1 MVIDSD
7 SDFFKLA
14 CAVPLQDATT
24 SGLAGHGVELLV
36 RRDDL
41 IDSGLSGNKAYK
53 LFYNLRAARD
63 AGYSRLLSFGGAYS
77 NHLYALAIAGARY
90 GFATLGVIR
99 GERPAHLSPTL
110 QDAEQAGMQLIFIS
124 RAAYQRKTF
133 THLLD
138 EWRKQFG
145 DFYVIPEGGAG
156 VPGARGLTVMA
167 RALEAQLEG
176 DYTAVCIA
184 CGTGTS
190 LAGLA
195 AGLTAVGR
203 SDKPALG
210 FSVLKGDGGL
220 GTGIAETYRQLCA
233 KHNASGDDRSHN
245 TANWRLIS
253 GFHAGGYGKKHP
265 AYLFDFW
272 RTFEQETG
280 IPLDPVYT
288 LKMMWGIHCLAQQGY
303 WPRGTRI
310 VAIHSGGL
318 QGRRGF
324 VCP

>member
-14 CAVPLQDATT
+14 CAVPLQNATT
-24 SGLAGHGVELLV
+24 AMLAQHGIELLV

-53 LFYNLRAARD
+53 LFYSLRAARD

-77 NHLYALAIAGARY
+77 NHLHALAIAGVRY

-99 GERPAHLSPTL
+99 GERPEYLSPTL
-110 QDAEQAGMQLIFIS
+110 KDAEQAGMQLIFIS
-124 RAAYQRKTF
+124 REEYQRKTF
-133 THLLD
+133 THLLE
-138 EWRKQFG
+138 EWSNQFG
-145 DFYVIPEGGAG
+145 DFYLIPEGGAG
-156 VPGARGLTVMA
+156 LLGARGMA
-167 RALEAQLEG
+167 MTGRALEEQLKG
-176 DYTAVCIA
+176 NYTAVCIA

-195 AGLTAVGR
+195 AGLTAAGR

-210 FSVLKGDGGL
+210 FSVLKGDGDL
-220 GTGIAETYRQLCA
+220 GTGIAETYRQLRA
-233 KHNASGDDRSHN
+233 NKNEFNAQHA
-245 TANWRLIS
+245 ANWRLIS

-265 AYLFDFW
+265 SHLFDFW

-288 LKMMWGIHCLAQQGY
+288 LKMIWGIHCLAQQGY
-303 WPRGTRI
+303 WARGARI